1 ISYKRSIFLCTLVV
15 IWVSSFFDTF
25 IGLALVDSAD
35 QSLWFLYA
43 LPCVWLL
50 CFSFFYLYRQLHGI
64 TFFAFLVFGILLIA
78 LGYFEVFILF
88 VILTWALKNKDRI
101 VYGVTLVVFAFVL
114 WQLYYSL
121 QLSFLAKSAS
131 ILVSG
136 IILLALYGLLMKEA
150 KINFIEGEK

>member
-1 ISYKRSIFLCTLVV
+1 MLIRLISHYGCFMHCRAY
-15 IWVSSFFDTF
+15 
-25 IGLALVDSAD
+25 GYYALVFLSLSAT
-35 QSLWFLYA
+35 SRYN
-43 LPCVWLL
+43 
-50 CFSFFYLYRQLHGI
+50 
-64 TFFAFLVFGILLIA
+64 FFAFLVFGILLIA

-150 KINFIEGEK
+150 KINCIEGEK